1 MVTDPYVAAKASLR
15 DNVKTLIAV
24 FGGVAGVLL
33 AGTPF
38 SGYGSIE
45 LFCGR
50 WAVASLA
57 LLASLIL
64 LGWCVRKLLFVL
76 RPDLTYTSLLT
87 DKTTDSEILAVKAE
101 FESHKRELLPKV
113 RVNDPASPLMDSIA
127 QLVEAKSAAWARY
140 QDDKTLAE
148 SKEAYD
154 RLADALA
161 SINYWTGF
169 TRLHVRVSRGIDTVF
184 WIGLMAILSIAVFV
198 LASSSPKKEAPS
210 PPTVYVVTPPSPVA
224 SPVPAGSMPL
234 LPPVLFT
241 AGKSDLTPEAVT
253 RIGAARD
260 YLRSHANVVVLVFAN
275 TDTVGGQA
283 VNQTLARRRADRV
296 ADLLRSEGGIS
307 PSRIFVTPLAT
318 KNLPASTPQKA
329 ESEAN
334 RPVEMILIPMPVR
347 GS

>member
-24 FGGVAGVLL
+24 FGGIAGVLL

-45 LFCGR
+45 LFSGR
-50 WAVASLA
+50 WAMASLA

-64 LGWCVRKLLFVL
+64 LGWSVRKLLFVL
-76 RPDLTYTSLLT
+76 RPDLAYTNLLT
-87 DKTTDSEILAVKAE
+87 DKTTDSEILAVQAE

-113 RVNDPASPLMDSIA
+113 RVNDPASPLMDSVA

-140 QDDKTLAE
+140 QEDKTLAE
-148 SKEAYD
+148 RKEAYD

-161 SINYWTGF
+161 SINHWSGF

-184 WIGLMAILSIAVFV
+184 WIGLLAILSIAVFV
-198 LASSSPKKEAPS
+198 LASSSPKKETPS
-210 PPTVYVVTPPSPVA
+210 PPTVYVVTPLSPVA
-224 SPVPAGSMPL
+224 SAVPAGSMPV
-234 LPPVLFT
+234 LPPVLFAT
-241 AGKSDLTPEAVT
+241 GKSDLTPEAVT
-253 RIGAARD
+253 RIGVARD
-260 YLRSHANVVVLVFAN
+260 YLRAHANAGILIFAN
-275 TDTVGGQA
+275 TDTVGGAA
-283 VNQTLARRRADRV
+283 VNQNLAGRRAERV
-296 ADLLRSEGGIS
+296 AGLLRSEGGIG
-307 PSRIFVTPLAT
+307 PSRIFVTPLA
-318 KNLPASTPQKA
+318 KKDLPALTMQKT

-334 RPVEMILIPMPVR
+334 RSVEMILIPMPVR